1 MKLNFNIFINYM
13 NTDMSLILAGI
24 VTLVMVIVGFFMGK
38 KMMKSPRQKEIEKEL
53 GDILKIKMRHHDLIV
68 KELENGADE
77 ERHTALLAEKEAEV
91 LEAID
96 VAEKKLDIEI
106 NKENPT
112 QVGPVKLIKD
122 NKPKEDKA

>member
-1 MKLNFNIFINYM
+1 MIL
-13 NTDMSLILAGI
+13 SL
-24 VTLVMVIVGFFMGK
+24 K
-38 KMMKSPRQKEIEKEL
+38 N
-53 GDILKIKMRHHDLIV
+53 LKTV
-68 KELENGADE
+68 Q
-77 ERHTALLAEKEAEV
+77 TLLAEKEAEV
-91 LEAID
+91 LAAID

>member
-1 MKLNFNIFINYM
+1 
-13 NTDMSLILAGI
+13 MSTVLLSVVAF
-24 VTLVMVIVGFFMGK
+24 LVIVIVGFLVAK

-68 KELENGADE
+68 KELENGAD
-77 ERHTALLAEKEAEV
+77 AEKHTTLLSEKESEV
-91 LEAID
+91 LAAID

-122 NKPKEDKA
+122 NKPKA

>member
-1 MKLNFNIFINYM
+1 
-13 NTDMSLILAGI
+13 MSLVLASI
-24 VTLVMVIVGFFMGK
+24 VSLVIIIVGFFMAK

-68 KELENGADE
+68 KALEDGADE
-77 ERHTALLAEKEAEV
+77 EKHTELLAEKEAEV
-91 LEAID
+91 LAAID

-112 QVGPVKLIKD
+112 EVGPVKLIKD

>member
-1 MKLNFNIFINYM
+1 
-13 NTDMSLILAGI
+13 MSLVLASI
-24 VTLVMVIVGFFMGK
+24 VSLVIIIVGFLMAK

-91 LEAID
+91 LAAID

-112 QVGPVKLIKD
+112 AVSYTHLTLPTTPYV
-122 NKPKEDKA
+122 

>member
-1 MKLNFNIFINYM
+1 
-13 NTDMSLILAGI
+13 MSLVLASI
-24 VTLVMVIVGFFMGK
+24 VSLVMIIVGFFMAK

-68 KELENGADE
+68 KALEDGADE
-77 ERHTALLAEKEAEV
+77 ETHTALLAEKEAEV
-91 LEAID
+91 LAAID

-112 QVGPVKLIKD
+112 AVGPVKLVKD
-122 NKPKEDKA
+122 NKPKESKTKA